1 MLAWMAGQ
9 ASQMSFEAYFECV
22 IEARVVLG
30 LVSKMLTCALARHHD
45 GILSTIMA
53 LSAPLGCNLNET
65 ALINNGL
72 EVRGSGGSR
81 SGHKLRVWSQ
91 REARG
96 RSACL

>member
-1 MLAWMAGQ
+1 MADQ
-9 ASQMSFEAYFECV
+9 ASQMSCEAHYECV
-22 IEARVVLG
+22 SEARVVLG
-30 LVSKMLTCALARHHD
+30 LVRKMLTCALARD

-53 LSAPLGCNLNET
+53 LSTPLGCNLNET

-91 REARG
+91 GEARG